1 MKDLESIVN
10 KQVDETLSQTTLQ
23 NMLEEIEK
31 SQFNN
36 NVSLSADEAQFL
48 ADLSVIITKYAVKNA
63 VVATINSINEFN
75 S

>member
-48 ADLSVIITKYAVKNA
+48 ADLSVIVTKYAVKNA